1 MPEPPS
7 GGRSAGWLQRT
18 RADLRKAGLR
28 RTRCLDGLHR
38 GLLRRD
44 LGPIGSLPCLVT
56 TELIV
61 AGRFVHR
68 VPAHD
73 HVAHI
78 SSAFCAP
85 AVPDRTVNR
94 GWKWAASR
102 QVASSMLSFSSP
114 LPTSTIGWPSSVPI
128 QNMYPRSRPTRY
140 VCIAAV
146 SAPEE
151 LQPSSARSSVT
162 SVARITTAMG
172 ETWATLV
179 QSSVYGEA
187 NAFSSS
193 RAPTKPGYRW
203 LRGPVAA
210 RTAWRTTSSNVG

>member
-1 MPEPPS
+1 MTRRCQRIGVDPQRVVL
-7 GGRSAGWLQRT
+7 GGS
-18 RADLRKAGLR
+18 
-28 RTRCLDGLHR
+28 
-38 GLLRRD
+38 
-44 LGPIGSLPCLVT
+44 GPIGCCVTGHGIRVVVSVDDGTANVRRFAKRDLHAAVGSLVT

-68 VPAHD
+68 LPAHD

-78 SSAFCAP
+78 SAAFCAP

-102 QVASSMLSFSSP
+102 QVASSMLSSSSP
-114 LPTSTIGWPSSVPI
+114 LPTSTTGWPSSVPI
-128 QNMYPRSRPTRY
+128 QNVYPRSRRTRS

-151 LQPSSARSSVT
+151 LQPSSARSSVI

-187 NAFSSS
+187 NVFPA
-193 RAPTKPGYRW
+193 RARRPNPGIGGCAGR
-203 LRGPVAA
+203 
-210 RTAWRTTSSNVG
+210 

>member
-128 QNMYPRSRPTRY
+128 QNMYPRSRRTRS
-140 VCIAAV
+140 VCIAA
-146 SAPEE
+146 SIGAGGTATTQRQKQRHNGGQDHEPRWARHG
-151 LQPSSARSSVT
+151 QPSSSRVFTARRTHSP
-162 SVARITTAMG
+162 ARARRPNPGMG
-172 ETWATLV
+172 GCA
-179 QSSVYGEA
+179 G
-187 NAFSSS
+187 
-193 RAPTKPGYRW
+193 R
-203 LRGPVAA
+203 
-210 RTAWRTTSSNVG
+210 